1 MEKKEYRV
9 VCSEERWT
17 NKIFIDIAPANGVI
31 HDMIYAARKA
41 KNPNVSNLAGSVYL
55 SHVDGMEPEIEFSV
69 DGSTK
74 KLSEAELKTKAEH
87 LNSPENRKYGPGYAY
102 YIGLYSKLLP
112 KIHETYQMMRKFG
125 KESTISVGDSFAFF
139 DIYDMP
145 EYARN
150 PQEERAIEEAERFKK
165 MQRRRQ
171 YTLERMKNDK
181 DPVLQMKAKMKLY
194 SGD

>member
-87 LNSPENRKYGPGYAY
+87 LNSPENRKYGPGYA
-102 YIGLYSKLLP
+102 
-112 KIHETYQMMRKFG
+112 
-125 KESTISVGDSFAFF
+125 FF

-165 MQRRRQ
+165 MQRRRL